1 VVRWRT
7 RSGEV
12 RCQRNPQPEECPGCC
27 GPRARDAQGQEAR
40 DRRQAGP
47 CSRRCR
53 AGTLT
58 TELEA
63 IDKQIDA
70 AKTKI
75 DDLRH
80 DLEQR
85 KDFVDKAI
93 YTLAKCFDY
102 RRAVMNVFAYAT
114 DKVRGEND
122 PDVQPYATQLREKYP
137 VAISGH
143 QEQIDNKVNA
153 LENCKKER
161 REAQP
166 ATRGASPR
174 VSPST
179 IRAEG
184 AFEQRGIAYC
194 DADDYM
200 LEMEGKT
207 WEQMD
212 PQFFARRSDGLSFLS
227 DTHIVEVLRSTAP
240 ATGLSG
246 QPHQFPRHSCLS

>member
-1 VVRWRT
+1 MNNQKT
-7 RSGEV
+7 RSNSKYLLSITTLSALLASVAPASADKLDDFREAVSKVGCDSIPYSDLRSTCRSQQENVHPWCDGERGPV
-12 RCQRNPQPEECPGCC
+12 KCDANGTRNLKNAQDAAGRELETLKDKRREIEDKRAHAANDAE
-27 GPRARDAQGQEAR
+27 RAR
-40 DRRQAGP
+40 
-47 CSRRCR
+47 
-53 AGTLT
+53 LT

-161 REAQP
+161 P
-166 ATRGASPR
+166 
-174 VSPST
+174 
-179 IRAEG
+179 
-184 AFEQRGIAYC
+184 
-194 DADDYM
+194 
-200 LEMEGKT
+200 
-207 WEQMD
+207 
-212 PQFFARRSDGLSFLS
+212 
-227 DTHIVEVLRSTAP
+227 
-240 ATGLSG
+240 
-246 QPHQFPRHSCLS
+246 